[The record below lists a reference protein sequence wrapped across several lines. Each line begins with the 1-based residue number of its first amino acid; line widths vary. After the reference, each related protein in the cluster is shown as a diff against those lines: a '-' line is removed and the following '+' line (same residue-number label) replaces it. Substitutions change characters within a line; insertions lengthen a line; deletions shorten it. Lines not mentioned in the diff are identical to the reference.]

1 MPRASWGGCGG
12 GGGGEGRRN
21 PVAWS
26 EWRTSKFRRSPSR
39 RRWCCELEQRNVTAL
54 NASPAGCN
62 GVAWSA
68 RAPRRHRLRR
78 RQPTRQ
84 RHLNWIKTSPGSTLS
99 SLFFLLPPRLLRHGL
114 SVFHTLTHSLRVHS
128 TTTPSSCTSAGVSCF
143 ALLLP
148 HGAAHA
154 DPRREGGGEE
164 PNAHLLPKIVY
175 DHRRLLLVVDSDGMW
190 KRPPPSQKKCLS

>member
-1 MPRASWGGCGG
+1 MFQNFFLLGGALRVAADGCSDVKSCPEPLGGGC

-84 RHLNWIKTSPGSTLS
+84 RHLNWIKTSLGSTLS
-99 SLFFLLPPRLLRHGL
+99 SLFFLFPPRLLRHGL
-114 SVFHTLTHSLRVHS
+114 SVFHTLTHSL
-128 TTTPSSCTSAGVSCF
+128 TPRSLYYHP
-143 ALLLP
+143 LLLYLRRGVVFRSP
-148 HGAAHA
+148 PATRGR
-154 DPRREGGGEE
+154 PR
-164 PNAHLLPKIVY
+164 
-175 DHRRLLLVVDSDGMW
+175 
-190 KRPPPSQKKCLS
+190 

>member
-1 MPRASWGGCGG
+1 MFQNFFLLGGALRVAADGCSDVKSCPEPLGGGCGG

-21 PVAWS
+21 PVAWF

-68 RAPRRHRLRR
+68 RAPRRHRLHR

-84 RHLNWIKTSPGSTLS
+84 RHLNWINSLVSLLSFSPSPSPART
-99 SLFFLLPPRLLRHGL
+99 FRFPH
-114 SVFHTLTHSLRVHS
+114 THSL
-128 TTTPSSCTSAGVSCF
+128 TPRSLYYHP
-143 ALLLP
+143 LLLYLRRGVVFRSP
-148 HGAAHA
+148 PATRGR
-154 DPRREGGGEE
+154 PR
-164 PNAHLLPKIVY
+164 
-175 DHRRLLLVVDSDGMW
+175 
-190 KRPPPSQKKCLS
+190 

>member
-1 MPRASWGGCGG
+1 MVVAVVVV
-12 GGGGEGRRN
+12 GRRN

-39 RRWCCELEQRNVTAL
+39 RRWCCELEQRNVTSL

-68 RAPRRHRLRR
+68 RAPRSHRLRR

-99 SLFFLLPPRLLRHGL
+99 SLFFLFPPRLLRHGL
-114 SVFHTLTHSLRVHS
+114 SVFHTLTHSAFTLLPPPPLVPPPGCRVS
-128 TTTPSSCTSAGVSCF
+128 LSSCHTGPPT
-143 ALLLP
+143 LT
-148 HGAAHA
+148 HGG
-154 DPRREGGGEE
+154 REGERNRT
-164 PNAHLLPKIVY
+164 PTCC
-175 DHRRLLLVVDSDGMW
+175 RRSSMITEDYF
-190 KRPPPSQKKCLS
+190 